1 MAIYFGNG
9 KPWGAVAQHEFRRM
23 ARDARNINHYR
34 VQYAAIGWADRHG
47 HARFQAGELA
57 AILADKHGKPLS
69 KQSTT
74 GAVSR
79 AKALDLVSPQ
89 SSAAC
94 LVLPRYLFQKEKGA
108 PVPCRAHKDRR

>member
-1 MAIYFGNG
+1 MAISFGTNR
-9 KPWGAVAQHEFRRM
+9 PWGAVSQHEFRRM
-23 ARDARNINHYR
+23 AKDPRHLLPYR

-47 HARFQAGELA
+47 HASFQAGELA
-57 AILADKHGKPLS
+57 ALLAGSDGKALS

-79 AKALDLVSPQ
+79 AKGLDLVSPQ

-108 PVPCRAHKDRR
+108 PIPCRAHKDRR